1 MSRTCGAR
9 RRALVTGASG
19 FVGAHL
25 VKRLL
30 DEGTEVVTLLA
41 DWHPDSMLVAT
52 KLIDHIRVHVGGVED
67 FDLLNKVVRAEGI
80 DTVFHLAATAVEG
93 AAFAHPLRAFEVN
106 IRGTYNLLEAC
117 RANLDQVA
125 RVVVASS
132 DKAYGDVPQL
142 PYTEDMP
149 MAGKHPYDVSK
160 SCADL
165 ISRCYHISFGLP
177 VAVGRFGNIF
187 GPGDLNYS
195 RLVPGTIRRLLGG
208 ERPVVRVAAAGE
220 FSRDFL
226 YVADAVDAYLA
237 MCDGLDSGVAAGEAF
252 NFSLGCSLSPL
263 WVVQE
268 IQRLM
273 DRQDLEPEFEL
284 QGRGEVV
291 QQQIANDKAVHLLGW
306 IPKRVLVDGLL
317 ETIAWY
323 YERLAVP
330 ISSGAT
336 YSPSA

>member
-1 MSRTCGAR
+1 MDAISSR

-25 VKRLL
+25 VARLL
-30 DEGTEVVTLLA
+30 GEGTEVVTLLA
-41 DWHPDSMLVAT
+41 DWKPESLLFRTGM
-52 KLIDHIRVHVGGVED
+52 IDQVRVHVGGVED
-67 FDLLNKVVRAEGI
+67 FDLVDKVIRGERV

-93 AAFAHPLRAFEVN
+93 VAFERPLGAFEVN

-117 RANLDQVA
+117 RANANQVA

-132 DKAYGDVPQL
+132 DKAYGDVPRL

-149 MAGKHPYDVSK
+149 MAGRHPYDVSK

-165 ISRCYHISFGLP
+165 ISRSYHSSFGMP
-177 VAVGRFGNIF
+177 VTIGRFGNIF
-187 GPGDLNYS
+187 GAGDVNYS
-195 RLVPGTIRRLLGG
+195 RLVPGTIRRLLDG
-208 ERPVVRVAAAGE
+208 EAPVVRVATQGE

-237 MCDGLDSGVAAGEAF
+237 MSDGLDSGVAEGEGF
-252 NFSLGCSLSPL
+252 NFAMGHSLSPER
-263 WVVQE
+263 VVRD

-273 DRQDLEPEFEL
+273 GREEIEPRLEP
-284 QGRGEVV
+284 QGHGEIVN
-291 QQQIANDKAVHLLGW
+291 QQIANDKAERLLGW
-306 IPKRVLVDGLL
+306 VPRHTLAEGLA

-323 YERLAVP
+323 QEHLA
-330 ISSGAT
+330 GAT
-336 YSPSA
+336 GTGAALEPVG